1 MTLLNQLL
9 ARKTFLAL
17 VSVLL
22 CLVCVFLFFKVYA
35 GSYNKTQPYEVNVVV
50 KGVAENHVFFAY
62 DYGGGI
68 QDQHIRRL
76 DLETAVQEF
85 NFSVSAWKHVHSVYV
100 FSPKISPFSIES
112 FSIHK
117 NGVST
122 EPNLPKLG
130 PTLEGANWFYRFS
143 LAGFDYRNE

>member
-1 MTLLNQLL
+1 M
-9 ARKTFLAL
+9 
-17 VSVLL
+17 
-22 CLVCVFLFFKVYA
+22 CVFLFFKVYA

-68 QDQHIRRL
+68 KDQHIRRL
-76 DLETAVQEF
+76 DLEAAVQEF
-85 NFSVSAWKHVHSVYV
+85 NFSVSAWKHVHAVYI
-100 FSPKISPFSIES
+100 FSPKVSPFSIES
-112 FSIHK
+112 LSIQK

-122 EPNLPKLG
+122 EPNITKSG

-143 LAGFDYRNE
+143 LADFNYRND